1 VSRRPP
7 RSQGKAPR
15 TRASA
20 PAPSRPAASPA
31 APTSPDSHGPR
42 VRLLC
47 VDDHAFL
54 VEGLK
59 AQFGVTGDGREF
71 AVVGRLESATRL
83 IEEAERLRPDI
94 VLLDIEMPGPDPFEM
109 ADRLHRLEP
118 RVRIVFLSAYV
129 RDHYIA
135 AAYRCGA
142 SGYFS
147 KADEIEDIIRGL
159 REIADQRAGG
169 QDGDF
174 VFGPKVK
181 ARCRPPAHRV
191 VLGRVR
197 TEKQEPRP
205 PSRLESLSAR
215 ELEVLRLIGKGL
227 SRNEIA
233 ESLSRSA
240 KTIDRHQERMLKK
253 LGLETRAELMKFAI
267 REGLAEA

>member
-1 VSRRPP
+1 MTPSP
-7 RSQGKAPR
+7 SSAG
-15 TRASA
+15 AS
-20 PAPSRPAASPA
+20 
-31 APTSPDSHGPR
+31 

-59 AQFGVTGDGREF
+59 AQFSATGGGREF
-71 AVVGRLESATRL
+71 QVVGRLATAQNL
-83 IEEAERLRPDI
+83 VKEAQRLRPDI

-109 ADRLHRLEP
+109 ADRLHRMDA
-118 RVRIVFLSAYV
+118 RAKIVFLSAYV

-135 AAYRCGA
+135 EAYRCGA

-147 KADEIEDIIRGL
+147 KADEIEDIVEGL
-159 REIADQRAGG
+159 RQLARGSGAE
-169 QDGDF
+169 GDF

-181 ARCRPPAHRV
+181 ARCRPPKQRR
-191 VLGRVR
+191 VLGWGGGVR
-197 TEKQEPRP
+197 AAKREAQP
-205 PSRLESLSAR
+205 PARLDTLTSR

-233 ESLSRSA
+233 GALSRSA

-253 LGLETRAELMKFAI
+253 LGLETRAELMRFAI
-267 REGLAEA
+267 REGLVEA